1 MPGAKVDDTTFLI
14 AVPLENAGLSNGFI
28 MSLFDLKTAL
38 AAVVAEKTAHGY
50 SMAITQ
56 DARMLYRSDAP
67 GTPLDKKCGA
77 RYRSR

>member
-1 MPGAKVDDTTFLI
+1 
-14 AVPLENAGLSNGFI
+14 